1 MNKTNE
7 IWKNKVEECVNNYD
21 YIVEPRG
28 MEVREILNGGY
39 TVPMVSYLDLEDRKI
54 NKGFMF
60 KEAAWIIS
68 GSNRLSDIT
77 PHMAKYADYSDDGVF
92 LRGAYGPKIVDQLP
106 YITETLASD
115 KDSRQSVL
123 TIWRERPGSSK
134 DLPCTTQMQ
143 FLIRDNMLNSIT
155 TMRSQDIVLGF
166 TYDVFTFSMVAKSVQ
181 LLLRQRGVSVG
192 LGNLSV
198 NAGSL
203 HVYSTHY
210 EKSQDWLSSNKRD
223 LSIQEDI
230 ETLGS
235 VETYEELISQL
246 NYLAE
251 KNK

>member
-1 MNKTNE
+1 
-7 IWKNKVEECVNNYD
+7 
-21 YIVEPRG
+21 

-77 PHMAKYADYSDDGVF
+77 PHMARYADYSDDGVF

-235 VETYEELISQL
+235 VETYEELMSQL
-246 NYLAE
+246 NYLAK